1 MQHYALNTSLL
12 QKYLKQKGYRNVAD
26 FVAQTGFN
34 RMTIHHYQEGNGPF
48 SETYY
53 RLCNTLNIDPLELLT
68 PVLSQNQNLHL
79 DEILPLIK
87 KMAAKYPPVAFG
99 LFGSR
104 AKGKAKKFSDWD
116 IGITGGSEALNT
128 WQYIKIKNDI
138 LDLAED
144 LPRSV
149 DVIFLDAAPLWFW
162 EEMDYTPIFLAGDEK
177 SWQYFL
183 GVLHGIQKK
192 IN

>member
-1 MQHYALNTSLL
+1 MPHYALNSNLF
-12 QKYLKQKGYRNVAD
+12 QKCLKQRGYRNVAD
-26 FVAQTGFN
+26 FIAQTGFN

-48 SETYY
+48 SEAYY
-53 RLCNTLNIDPLELLT
+53 RLCDSLNVDPLELLA
-68 PVLSQNQNLHL
+68 PIFSQTQNLQIE
-79 DEILPLIK
+79 EILPLIK
-87 KMAAKYPPVAFG
+87 KMAAKYQQVAFG

-104 AKGKAKKFSDWD
+104 AKGMAKKFSDWD
-116 IGITGGSEALNT
+116 IGITGGSAALNT
-128 WQYIKIKNDI
+128 GQYSKIKNEI
-138 LDLAED
+138 MDLAED

-162 EEMDYTPIFLAGDEK
+162 EEMDYTPVFLAGDEK